1 LEIDGALVSDLSL
14 KLDWQ
19 LQHDADGGGGG
30 SSSSLVAA
38 LPPQVDWQA
47 ISQAAVHCQDCDG
60 FTGSLGAAAISL
72 EASSKV
78 GSGTVVFVLKNVQ
91 LAWPEAGTQR
101 RRRLQQQQDGAAP
114 AAAAAADCALQVG
127 SQQLSFQGC
136 QTVDLQPSIPY
147 QVFYTHP
154 APAAARSGRGACGWT
169 PPLCRASGPGE
180 CLRQACGAGWRL
192 EQQPSCARASLAASL
207 PPQLAPATALCLQ
220 VWVP

>member
-1 LEIDGALVSDLSL
+1 MAAVHYLPSKSLEIDGALVSDLSL

-19 LQHDADGGGGG
+19 LQHDADSGGGGGG

-147 QVFYTHP
+147 QVFYTLTP
-154 APAAARSGRGACGWT
+154 SASGGTKWQGGLRVDAAAVQGQW
-169 PPLCRASGPGE
+169 
-180 CLRQACGAGWRL
+180 AG
-192 EQQPSCARASLAASL
+192 
-207 PPQLAPATALCLQ
+207 
-220 VWVP
+220 

>member
-1 LEIDGALVSDLSL
+1 MAAVHYLPSKSLEIDGALVSDLSL

-19 LQHDADGGGGG
+19 LQHDADSGGGGGG

-91 LAWPEAGTQR
+91 LAWPEAGT
-101 RRRLQQQQDGAAP
+101 AP

-147 QVFYTHP
+147 QVFYTLTP
-154 APAAARSGRGACGWT
+154 SASGGTKWQGGLRVDAAAVQGQW
-169 PPLCRASGPGE
+169 
-180 CLRQACGAGWRL
+180 AG
-192 EQQPSCARASLAASL
+192 
-207 PPQLAPATALCLQ
+207 
-220 VWVP
+220 